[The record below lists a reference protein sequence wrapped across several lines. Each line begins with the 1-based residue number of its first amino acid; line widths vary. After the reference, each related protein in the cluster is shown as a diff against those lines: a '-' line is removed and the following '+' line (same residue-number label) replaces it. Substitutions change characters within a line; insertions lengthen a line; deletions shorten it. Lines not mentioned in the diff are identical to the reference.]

1 MILSMIFVLLIPG
14 AKLSGPLSLM
24 DQEEIRKQKE
34 MGIEEEGAFDI
45 VIFLC
50 NEHLT
55 EWISRRRRV
64 RGLTTKLTKEERE
77 LCFYS

>member
-64 RGLTTKLTKEERE
+64 RGEGSPLSLQKKKES
-77 LCFYS
+77 FA